1 MRRQGCGRGGD
12 EENKGVEERRGG
24 KKEHK
29 GLEEEGMRR
38 TRVRSTRF

>member
-1 MRRQGCGRGGD
+1 MEVGEGD

-29 GLEEEGMRR
+29 GSEEEGMRR